1 MVAFRVGPFGTWVR
15 LLLETWKFTVQTEE
29 PIVSAGGPGEIL
41 GRGSVCGFLM
51 EVLFLIITLSLFML
65 SDHSLGSSGLFFF

>member
-41 GRGSVCGFLM
+41 LTFNSVQDNIF
-51 EVLFLIITLSLFML
+51 I
-65 SDHSLGSSGLFFF
+65 